1 MKREHG
7 CWARQAQEIGDTI
20 TILTRDSTQIRQ
32 EESPMRI
39 ISLLASATEMIAALG
54 CLDQMVGRS
63 HECDYPPEVLSLPVV
78 STTRID
84 VNTSS
89 GQIDA
94 QIKQLAHSK
103 DEVQGNALK
112 ALSIYALDVNLL
124 QQLRPDVIFTQTQC
138 EVCAV
143 SERDV
148 MQAVQQLTGL
158 QPRIVA
164 LTPYRLSD
172 VWEDVQRVGAA
183 LGRVEQAQ
191 ELVEGYQQRLERLHS
206 LTTGKRRPRVTVL
219 EWLDPLMAAGNW
231 TPELIAYAGGESVFG
246 EIGQHSPWLTWEE
259 LQGADSDILIL
270 SPCGFTL
277 EHTLQDLPLLQQHPA
292 WRALRAVR
300 QGHVYAINGNSYLN
314 RSGPRL
320 VESVELLAHVLW
332 GDALDIDTDPQAWR
346 HIDQDRHKGHFS
358 A

>member
-1 MKREHG
+1 
-7 CWARQAQEIGDTI
+7 
-20 TILTRDSTQIRQ
+20 
-32 EESPMRI
+32 MRI
-39 ISLLASATEMIAALG
+39 VSLLASATEMVVELG

-63 HECDYPPEVLSLPVV
+63 HECDYPPEILSLPVV
-78 STTRID
+78 STTQIN

-89 GQIDA
+89 EQIDA

-103 DEVQGNALK
+103 DAVQGDALK
-112 ALSIYALDVNLL
+112 ALSIYALNIDLL

-164 LTPYRLSD
+164 LTPYRLND
-172 VWEDVQRVGAA
+172 VWEDVERVGAA
-183 LGRVEQAQ
+183 LGRTEQAR
-191 ELVEGYQQRLERLHS
+191 ELVQRYQQRLDRLS
-206 LTTGKRRPRVTVL
+206 TLTAGKPRPRVTVL

-259 LQGADSDILIL
+259 LQAADPDVLVL

-277 EHTLQDLPLLQQHPA
+277 ERTLEELPLLQQHPA
-292 WRALRAVR
+292 WQSLQAVQHR
-300 QGHVYAINGNSYLN
+300 RVYVINGNDYLN

-320 VESVELLAHVLW
+320 VESAELLARVLW
-332 GDALDIDTDPQAWR
+332 GELAGINPDAQAWY
-346 HIDQDRHKGHFS
+346 HVD
-358 A
+358 

>member
-1 MKREHG
+1 
-7 CWARQAQEIGDTI
+7 
-20 TILTRDSTQIRQ
+20 
-32 EESPMRI
+32 
-39 ISLLASATEMIAALG
+39 
-54 CLDQMVGRS
+54 VGRS
-63 HECDYPPEVLSLPVV
+63 HECDYPSEVLNLPVV
-78 STTRID
+78 STTQIN

-89 GQIDA
+89 EQIDA

-112 ALSIYALDVNLL
+112 ALSIYALDINLL

-183 LGRVEQAQ
+183 LGRAEQAQ
-191 ELVEGYQQRLERLHS
+191 ALVQYYQQRLERLRA
-206 LTTGKRRPRVTVL
+206 LTAERRKPRVTVL

-231 TPELIAYAGGESVFG
+231 TPELIAYAGGECVFG

-259 LQGADSDILIL
+259 LQAADPDVLVL

-277 EHTLQDLPLLQQHPA
+277 ERTLQDLPLLQQHAA
-292 WRALRAVR
+292 WRSLRAAQ
-300 QGHVYAINGNSYLN
+300 QGRVYAIDGNSYLN

-320 VESVELLAHVLW
+320 VESAELLARVLW
-332 GDALDIDTDPQAWR
+332 GDTLAINPDAQAWR
-346 HIDQDRHKGHFS
+346 HID
-358 A
+358 